1 MARVEGIYSNME
13 VGFRPNILIFHT
25 HFEDVLI
32 GKYGVEKYMTNQAN
46 LGANYCFSLV
56 VTIAFVIVFF
66 EVMPQTTIW
75 SIPIKPEEEHM
86 LAVPGSGSY
95 SVLLMQKQEEQEYEK
110 QYRETRRILIVD
122 DEPDITFT
130 FKKILEENGFNE
142 QVDTYSEPL
151 SALQNFKAGVY
162 GLLIIDVAMPVLD
175 GFRLYQL
182 IKQIDN
188 KPKVLFA
195 TAFYI
200 HYDALRGYFPIED
213 ENNEIEEILGDTGGR
228 FIRKPI
234 DINDLVE
241 RVKSELRS

>member
-1 MARVEGIYSNME
+1 MCLRFQDQEAYA
-13 VGFRPNILIFHT
+13 P
-25 HFEDVLI
+25 
-32 GKYGVEKYMTNQAN
+32 
-46 LGANYCFSLV
+46 
-56 VTIAFVIVFF
+56 
-66 EVMPQTTIW
+66 
-75 SIPIKPEEEHM
+75 
-86 LAVPGSGSY
+86 
-95 SVLLMQKQEEQEYEK
+95 VLLMQKQEEQEYEK

-122 DEPDITFT
+122 NEPDITFT